1 MGTPEDMPLDE
12 LGRRVSAARAA
23 TEARGETFYQGA
35 SRVHLAA
42 FPPRERWDDWVELSS
57 RAWPAREERHY
68 MLVPTTCFNCE
79 SACGLLAYVD
89 RATGQVRKFEG
100 NPEHPGSRGRNCAK
114 GPATINQVT
123 DPDRI
128 LYPMKR
134 SGPRGSGR
142 WERVSWDEA
151 LDALAARIRAAI
163 TQNRR
168 NEIMVHLGRP
178 GEDGY
183 TERVLASWGVDGHN
197 SHTNV
202 CSSGGRTGFQFWM
215 GIDRPSPDHAHATV
229 IYLISAHLES
239 GHYFNPHAQRITEAR
254 ANGAK
259 VIVLDTRLSNT
270 ATHADYWLSPQP
282 GSEAAINLAV
292 ANHLIQTQGYDR
304 DFVRRWWNWAEYLTQ
319 CHPDVPVT
327 FEAFE
332 EILAGLYADFTFGFA
347 AAESGI
353 DASVL
358 AEVASVVAGAGSRFA
373 CHSWRSAAAGNLG
386 GWQVSRTLFLIS
398 ALLGAVA
405 TEGGT
410 FPNAW
415 NKFVP
420 RPIHV
425 PPHPGVWQELSWP
438 LEYPLAQNEMSFLL
452 PHFLK
457 DGRGRLDT
465 YFIRVYNPVWTNPD
479 GLSWMEVLRDEDKVG
494 CFVALTPTWNES
506 AWFADYVLPMGH
518 GSERHD
524 THSYEQYD
532 GQWVGFRQPVL
543 RAAQSRLGEQVTD
556 TRQVNPGEVWEEN
569 EFWIELSWRIDPD
582 GSLGIRQYHESR
594 AHPGSKLTVDEY
606 YGWMFANSVPGLPE
620 RAAAEGLSPLE
631 WMRRYGAFEIT
642 RGQGAQH
649 EQEVPAAELAD
660 LHVSPS
666 GRVYT
671 SAAPA
676 PSANIVPA
684 GAPVAGRGGPPGGRG
699 HGGRRGPARLPDAVR
714 AAGVLVLDASRVG
727 LAGARATR
735 LHPQPRAPL
744 AAGGGPGGAAVHVPA
759 ADPDPYPVGERQMA
773 GRARAHQPGLD
784 PPGRRGPVRH
794 RPHRGPGAG
803 RDRDRPLRREGLDH
817 RGDPAR
823 GDRLQPSHGPVAAGR
838 RTAWCGRHD
847 GHRRPA
853 PRRRRLADGT
863 ARARRGLFVGR
874 PGQPADL
881 VERYRCPPEP
891 DLQRP
896 PGPDLRHAL
905 LAPGRPGPP
914 RHPGRP
920 ARRHR
925 GRHRPGTRGL
935 PAVAAPDPPGGAGLT
950 RRHPAPTLADASAQ
964 AGRRGVRDP
973 GGLTRDGNT
982 LMTDAAAP
990 PATGRWEL
998 FRALGAIAGDPA
1010 DARTACAA
1018 LGWTGPDN
1026 VEHTEVF
1033 VLNCPPYASVY
1044 LGAEGGLGG
1053 EAADRAAG
1061 FWRAIGLAPPA
1072 EPDHL
1077 ATLFG
1082 LYASL
1087 GEAAGDTRTAAT
1099 ADALTRARHAL
1110 FWEHLWPWLPGYLD
1124 AVADL
1129 EAPGLAPWA
1138 RLARRVLLTERDA
1151 HPGGWLPLALRA
1163 APEPGP
1169 ADGLDAM
1176 LDLLTC
1182 PVRSGFI
1189 LTRRSLAAGAKAA
1202 GAGHRIGER
1211 RFTLRALLEQAPA
1224 DTVNWLAGEATRWS
1238 RRHAARSAG
1247 RDGGPRSGDIVQ
1259 AWWARRAG
1267 HTARILATTTA
1278 DKPCPAGA
1286 LK

>member
-1 MGTPEDMPLDE
+1 MGTPEDTPLDE

-23 TEARGETFYQGA
+23 TQARGETFYQGA
-35 SRVHLAA
+35 SQVHLAA

-89 RATGQVRKFEG
+89 RDTGQVRKFEG

-128 LYPMKR
+128 LFPMKR

-163 TQNRR
+163 TSGRR

-215 GIDRPSPDHAHATV
+215 GIDRPSPDHAHAKV
-229 IYLISAHLES
+229 IYLISSHLES

-254 ANGAK
+254 SSGAK

-292 ANHLIQTQGYDR
+292 ANHLIQTRRYDR
-304 DFVRRWWNWAEYLTQ
+304 DFVRRWWNWAEYLTA

-332 EILAGLYADFTFGFA
+332 AILAGLYADFTFGFA

-358 AEVASVVAGAGSRFA
+358 AEVAAVVADAGSRFS

-438 LEYPLAQNEMSFLL
+438 VEYPLAQNEMSFLL

-457 DGRGRLDT
+457 EGRGRLDT

-479 GLSWMEVLRDEDKVG
+479 GLSWMEVLCDADKVG

-543 RAAQSRLGEQVTD
+543 RAARSRRGETVTD

-594 AHPGSKLTVDEY
+594 AQPGRKLTVDEY

-631 WMRRYGAFEIT
+631 WMRRYGAFEIS

-660 LHVSPS
+660 LHVSAA

-671 SAAPA
+671 SAAAA
-676 PSANIVPA
+676 PNPNIVPA
-684 GAPVAGRGGPPGGRG
+684 GAPAPDEAGR
-699 HGGRRGPARLPDAVR
+699 R
-714 AAGVLVLDASRVG
+714 AAGVMVDGVVRRGFPTPSGRLEFWSSTLAAWGWPEHALPGYIRSHVHPSRLAADQVVLLSTFRLPTQIHTRSANAKWLDELAHTNPVWIHPADADRFGIGRTGDLVRVETEIGHFVAKAWITEGIRPGVVACSHHMGRWRLDAGRSSPSSPSGPSSPRGAGGMMATVG
-727 LAGARATR
+727 LDRDDDGWRMER
-735 LHPQPRAPL
+735 RAP
-744 AAGGGPGGAAVHVPA
+744 AGPYSS
-759 ADPDPYPVGERQMA
+759 ADPDSRRIWWNDTGV
-773 GRARAHQPGLD
+773 HQNLTFSVHPD
-784 PPGRRGPVRH
+784 PISGMHCWHQAVR
-794 RPHRGPGAG
+794 
-803 RDRDRPLRREGLDH
+803 
-817 RGDPAR
+817 
-823 GDRLQPSHGPVAAGR
+823 V
-838 RTAWCGRHD
+838 
-847 GHRRPA
+847 RPA
-853 PRRRRLADGT
+853 
-863 ARARRGLFVGR
+863 
-874 PGQPADL
+874 
-881 VERYRCPPEP
+881 
-891 DLQRP
+891 
-896 PGPDLRHAL
+896 
-905 LAPGRPGPP
+905 
-914 RHPGRP
+914 
-920 ARRHR
+920 
-925 GRHRPGTRGL
+925 
-935 PAVAAPDPPGGAGLT
+935 
-950 RRHPAPTLADASAQ
+950 
-964 AGRRGVRDP
+964 
-973 GGLTRDGNT
+973 
-982 LMTDAAAP
+982 
-990 PATGRWEL
+990 
-998 FRALGAIAGDPA
+998 
-1010 DARTACAA
+1010 
-1018 LGWTGPDN
+1018 
-1026 VEHTEVF
+1026 
-1033 VLNCPPYASVY
+1033 
-1044 LGAEGGLGG
+1044 
-1053 EAADRAAG
+1053 
-1061 FWRAIGLAPPA
+1061 
-1072 EPDHL
+1072 
-1077 ATLFG
+1077 
-1082 LYASL
+1082 
-1087 GEAAGDTRTAAT
+1087 AAGDRHGDIAVDTG
-1099 ADALTRARHAL
+1099 RAHEVYQR
-1110 FWEHLWPWLPGYLD
+1110 W
-1124 AVADL
+1124 
-1129 EAPGLAPWA
+1129 
-1138 RLARRVLLTERDA
+1138 
-1151 HPGGWLPLALRA
+1151 
-1163 APEPGP
+1163 
-1169 ADGLDAM
+1169 
-1176 LDLLTC
+1176 
-1182 PVRSGFI
+1182 
-1189 LTRRSLAAGAKAA
+1189 
-1202 GAGHRIGER
+1202 
-1211 RFTLRALLEQAPA
+1211 LEQA
-1224 DTVNWLAGEATRWS
+1224 R
-1238 RRHAARSAG
+1238 
-1247 RDGGPRSGDIVQ
+1247 
-1259 AWWARRAG
+1259 
-1267 HTARILATTTA
+1267 
-1278 DKPCPAGA
+1278 PAGQVSPDGTRRPHWLMRP
-1286 LK
+1286 LKPAAEAFLLPEART